1 MVIVEAEVRARVGIG
16 FRADRVLI
24 YPNIR
29 TGYKNAVR
37 V

>member
-1 MVIVEAEVRARVGIG
+1 MVIVEAEVGARVSIG
-16 FRADRVLI
+16 SRANRVLI

-29 TGYKNAVR
+29 TGYKNAIR